1 MKKYFILLAVT
12 LLGVTAA
19 QCAPEAVKAAAPVVE
34 VCTAQRQDIELSVFC
49 TGKIGTGKTTQVTT
63 ELPVAV
69 KAKAAV
75 GERVAKGDVIAEVD
89 ADATLNQIAALYSIS
104 PDNLSYLDDSG
115 NKEVYYAGSS
125 YTLPKTITAP
135 VDGTITQLNLE
146 EGKLC
151 GMESPLAVISAGDG
165 YTIIANINEAQIAQI
180 APGQRAV
187 ITGSGFSGSYEGHVK
202 SVSSSAKQVLVGGAT
217 ETVVETTFVI
227 DNPDQSLKPGFTAK
241 VEVIVDTGENVLLV
255 PYESLCR
262 EENTD
267 FVYLEGEGRAVR
279 RNVILGREVEQGVEV
294 LAGLSDGERVI
305 VTPSAIERSGAFIK
319 TSGGIA
325 P

>member
-1 MKKYFILLAVT
+1 M
-12 LLGVTAA
+12 
-19 QCAPEAVKAAAPVVE
+19 
-34 VCTAQRQDIELSVFC
+34 
-49 TGKIGTGKTTQVTT
+49 
-63 ELPVAV
+63 
-69 KAKAAV
+69 
-75 GERVAKGDVIAEVD
+75 
-89 ADATLNQIAALYSIS
+89 
-104 PDNLSYLDDSG
+104 
-115 NKEVYYAGSS
+115 
-125 YTLPKTITAP
+125 
-135 VDGTITQLNLE
+135 
-146 EGKLC
+146 
-151 GMESPLAVISAGDG
+151 
-165 YTIIANINEAQIAQI
+165 
-180 APGQRAV
+180 

-202 SVSSSAKQVLVGGAT
+202 SVSGSAKQVLAGSAT

-294 LAGLSDGERVI
+294 LAGLDDGEKVI
-305 VTPSAIERSGAFIK
+305 ITPSAVDRSGAFIK